1 MAGLP
6 QTWYLV
12 MMISGGKKRDLDRTR
27 RRILDA
33 AAREFAEKGLA
44 GARIDAI
51 AERAKV
57 NKAMIYYV
65 HGSKEDLHLAV
76 IRDLFEEKI
85 MQVDS
90 RVADVSLSGDDL
102 LSIFELYFDAFFD
115 RQDYVRIMINDA
127 VTGGV
132 ALRRLR
138 KERPEL
144 FEIFD
149 TLSGVFRKSMAEG
162 NIQPVDPDKSIVM
175 IVFVLS
181 SLVCMLPHMDIIR
194 PRQSAEYKAL
204 RDQERWKSFLR
215 AAVERLVVPGD

>member
-1 MAGLP
+1 MVSA
-6 QTWYLV
+6 
-12 MMISGGKKRDLDRTR
+12 GKKRDLDRTR

-65 HGSKEDLHLAV
+65 HGSKDDLHLAV

-85 MQVDS
+85 IQIDS
-90 RVADVSLSGDDL
+90 RVADVSLSVDDL
-102 LSIFELYFDAFFD
+102 LSVFDLYFDAFFD

-127 VTGGV
+127 VTGGA

-149 TLSGVFRKSMAEG
+149 TLSNVFQKSVAEG
-162 NIQPVDPDKSIVM
+162 NIRPVDSDKSVVM
-175 IVFVLS
+175 IVFILS
-181 SLVCMLPHMDIIR
+181 SLVCMLPHMDIVR
-194 PRQSAEYKAL
+194 PRQSAAYKEL
-204 RDQERWKSFLR
+204 RDMDKWKAFLK
-215 AAVERLVVPGD
+215 AAFKRIILPAD

>member
-1 MAGLP
+1 MAS
-6 QTWYLV
+6 TA
-12 MMISGGKKRDLDRTR
+12 KKRDLDRTR

-44 GARIDAI
+44 GARVDTI

-57 NKAMIYYV
+57 NKAMIYYI
-65 HGSKEDLHLAV
+65 HGSKEELHLAV
-76 IRDLFEEKI
+76 IQDLFEHKI
-85 MQVDS
+85 TQVDS
-90 RVADVSLSGDDL
+90 QVADISLSANDM
-102 LSIFELYFDAFFD
+102 LSIFDLYFDAFFD

-127 VTGGV
+127 VTGGK

-149 TLSGVFRKSMAEG
+149 TVAGVFKKSMATG
-162 NIQPVDPDKSIVM
+162 SIRQVDADKSIVM

-181 SLVCMLPHMDIIR
+181 SLVCMLPHMDIVR
-194 PRQSAEYKAL
+194 PKRSSAYKEL
-204 RDQERWKSFLR
+204 KDPEKWKSFLR
-215 AAVERLVVPGD
+215 AAYQRIIVPKN